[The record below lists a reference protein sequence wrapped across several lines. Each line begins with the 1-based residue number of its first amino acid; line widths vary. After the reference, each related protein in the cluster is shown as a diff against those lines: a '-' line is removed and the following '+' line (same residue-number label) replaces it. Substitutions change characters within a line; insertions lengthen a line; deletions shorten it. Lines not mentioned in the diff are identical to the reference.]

1 MTATA
6 PGDTVDA
13 SPCTRHGPPPEVP
26 VIGPVIDP
34 ALPSPVGS
42 AKDKDA
48 AGRRA
53 TRGGAFSG
61 LAAVVLIL
69 SGFALLAARES
80 TLRAPAEVVAAF
92 YADASLVRLL
102 AGGLLQGAGFVLLLP
117 FAVAL
122 TDRLRGDGAT
132 GGLLP
137 ATARSAATVY
147 VTLCLAPGLAAG
159 GAALWLAHSGPVD
172 AGVLHAINLL
182 RIFGY
187 FVALL
192 PLAAFLI
199 AVGVSAIGSH
209 RLPRWAGWSA
219 VAIGAPLVAT
229 VPVAASDATNLLGM
243 LGLLWIVPVAVHLL
257 RHPGPAARG

>member
-1 MTATA
+1 M
-6 PGDTVDA
+6 
-13 SPCTRHGPPPEVP
+13 
-26 VIGPVIDP
+26 IDS
-34 ALPSPVGS
+34 ALPSPVDS
-42 AKDKDA
+42 VPDA
-48 AGRRA
+48 AERRA
-53 TRGGAFSG
+53 TRAGAASG
-61 LAAVVLIL
+61 IVAIALIV

-80 TLRAPAEVVAAF
+80 TLRAPAEVVADF

-102 AGGLLQGAGFVLLLP
+102 AGGLLQCAGFVLLLP
-117 FAVAL
+117 FVVAL
-122 TDRLRGDGAT
+122 TDRLRGDGAA
-132 GGLLP
+132 GALLP

-172 AGVLHAINLL
+172 AGVVQAVNLL

-187 FVALL
+187 FAALV
-192 PLAAFLI
+192 PFAAFLI
-199 AVGVSAIGSH
+199 AVGISAVVSR

-219 VAIGAPLVAT
+219 VAIGVPLAGT

-257 RHPGPAARG
+257 RSPDPSVRRG